1 MSAINSIV
9 IIIAVATDYVS
20 QMRPAGHVL
29 KSTAL
34 PSNKNR
40 TCLLSSD
47 DQDLRCGLQTMHLDL
62 EALNLTKKSLE

>member
-34 PSNKNR
+34 SSNENR

-47 DQDLRCGLQTMHLDL
+47 DRYLSCGVQTMHLDL
-62 EALNLTKKSLE
+62 EALNLIKSP